1 MYKKRNNKYT
11 EQQVSLMEKKTA
23 EVSASTRT
31 KKDIAYAGIKDMI
44 IGGRFTSRDPLVE
57 RQLCQELGVS
67 RTPVREAL
75 QALVNDGLLENV
87 EGKGIFLH
95 QVSLRDLIEL
105 YELRLAL
112 EALATYLFV
121 ERATDAEV
129 KHLREIFEQADAALR
144 EDEHEKFMEYDM
156 QFHGFIAA
164 ESKNQRLRET
174 IESNYDRIHM
184 MALSVRNDP
193 ELCQIALENHTAII
207 QAAEQRDKEAA
218 SKAMVRHIEQVKA
231 YHQAHFY
238 LYA

>member
-1 MYKKRNNKYT
+1 
-11 EQQVSLMEKKTA
+11 MEKK
-23 EVSASTRT
+23 ASVPSSPTKT
-31 KKDIAYAGIKDMI
+31 KKDIAYVGIKDMI
-44 IGGRFTSRDPLVE
+44 INGRFDSRDPLVE

-121 ERATDAEV
+121 ERSTDAEV
-129 KHLREIFEQADAALR
+129 KHLRNIFELADAALR
-144 EDEHEKFMEYDM
+144 EDDHEKFMEYDM

-164 ESKNQRLRET
+164 ESKNQRLCET

-184 MALSVRNDP
+184 MALSARNDP
-193 ELCQIALENHTAII
+193 ELCQIALDNHTAIM
-207 QAAEQRDKEAA
+207 QAIEQRDKDAA
-218 SKAMVRHIEQVKA
+218 SMAMVRHIDQVKS